1 MFEKFSEIG
10 NAFKS
15 FGKTDDEIEKDERSS
30 IEKLDDFN
38 REQDIFSATQSEE
51 SKAMESMD
59 DTGATES
66 TKDVLIKE
74 EKEKLEKKEDSLDKK
89 LANIEKVIGAFSE
102 APEQVPVPKQDMGSA
117 SDNINVKPLDMGSV
131 QAKEVI
137 NDYLK
142 PSVNADRVG
151 LLYEN
156 LRKLNL
162 I

>member
-1 MFEKFSEIG
+1 MFENLKTIG
-10 NAFKS
+10 DAFKN
-15 FGKTDDEIEKDERSS
+15 FGNSNIDTDEEELVDPLNEKIAERLK
-30 IEKLDDFN
+30 ERD
-38 REQDIFSATQSEE
+38 SEL
-51 SKAMESMD
+51 SD
-59 DTGATES
+59 LS
-66 TKDVLIKE
+66 TKEVME
-74 EKEKLEKKEDSLDKK
+74 REKEVFDVKREKKEDSLDKK

-102 APEQVPVPKQDMGSA
+102 APEQVDIPKQDMGSA
-117 SDNINVKPLDMGSV
+117 SDNINVKPLDMGNV

>member
-1 MFEKFSEIG
+1 MFEKLFEIG
-10 NAFKS
+10 EAFKS
-15 FGKTDDEIEKDERSS
+15 FGNSNIDTDIEELVDPLDEKISERLRETDDELAD
-30 IEKLDDFN
+30 L
-38 REQDIFSATQSEE
+38 
-51 SKAMESMD
+51 
-59 DTGATES
+59 S
-66 TKDVLIKE
+66 TKEVMKR
-74 EKEKLEKKEDSLDKK
+74 EKEVFDVKRENKEDDLDKK

-102 APEQVPVPKQDMGSA
+102 APEQVDIPKQDMGSA
-117 SDNINVKPLDMGSV
+117 SDNINVKPLDMGNV

-137 NDYLK
+137 NEYLK

>member
-1 MFEKFSEIG
+1 MFEKLSEIG
-10 NAFKS
+10 EAFKS
-15 FGKTDDEIEKDERSS
+15 FGNSNIDTDEPELVDPLNEKIAERLK
-30 IEKLDDFN
+30 ERD
-38 REQDIFSATQSEE
+38 SEL
-51 SKAMESMD
+51 SD
-59 DTGATES
+59 LS
-66 TKDVLIKE
+66 TKEVME
-74 EKEKLEKKEDSLDKK
+74 REKEVFDVKREKKEDSLDKK

-102 APEQVPVPKQDMGSA
+102 PPEQASVPKQDMGSA

>member
-1 MFEKFSEIG
+1 MFENLKTIG
-10 NAFKS
+10 DAFKN
-15 FGKTDDEIEKDERSS
+15 FGNSNIDTEEVDLVDPLDKKIAERLK
-30 IEKLDDFN
+30 ERD
-38 REQDIFSATQSEE
+38 SEL
-51 SKAMESMD
+51 SD
-59 DTGATES
+59 LS
-66 TKDVLIKE
+66 TKEVME
-74 EKEKLEKKEDSLDKK
+74 REKEVFDVKREKKEDSLDKK

>member
-1 MFEKFSEIG
+1 MFEKLSEIG
-10 NAFKS
+10 EAFKS
-15 FGKTDDEIEKDERSS
+15 FGNSNIDTDEPELVDPLNEKIAERLK
-30 IEKLDDFN
+30 ERD
-38 REQDIFSATQSEE
+38 SEL
-51 SKAMESMD
+51 SD
-59 DTGATES
+59 LS
-66 TKDVLIKE
+66 TKEVME
-74 EKEKLEKKEDSLDKK
+74 REKEIFDVKREKKEDSLDKK

-102 APEQVPVPKQDMGSA
+102 APEQVAVPKQDTGSA

>member
-1 MFEKFSEIG
+1 MFENLKTIG
-10 NAFKS
+10 DAFKN
-15 FGKTDDEIEKDERSS
+15 FGNSNIDTDEEELVDPLNEKIAERLK
-30 IEKLDDFN
+30 ERD
-38 REQDIFSATQSEE
+38 SEL
-51 SKAMESMD
+51 SD
-59 DTGATES
+59 LS
-66 TKDVLIKE
+66 TKEVME
-74 EKEKLEKKEDSLDKK
+74 REKEVFDVKREKKEDSLDKK

-102 APEQVPVPKQDMGSA
+102 APEQVSVPKQDTGSA

-137 NDYLK
+137 NEYLK

>member
-1 MFEKFSEIG
+1 MFENLKTIG
-10 NAFKS
+10 DAFKN
-15 FGKTDDEIEKDERSS
+15 FGNSNIDTDEEELVDPLNEKIAERLK
-30 IEKLDDFN
+30 ERD
-38 REQDIFSATQSEE
+38 SEL
-51 SKAMESMD
+51 SD
-59 DTGATES
+59 LS
-66 TKDVLIKE
+66 TKEVME
-74 EKEKLEKKEDSLDKK
+74 REKEVFDVKREKKEDSLDKK

-102 APEQVPVPKQDMGSA
+102 APEQVDIPKQDMGSA

>member
-1 MFEKFSEIG
+1 MFEKLSEIG
-10 NAFKS
+10 NAFKA
-15 FGKTDDEIEKDERSS
+15 FGNSNIDTDEPELVDPLNEKIAERLK
-30 IEKLDDFN
+30 ERD
-38 REQDIFSATQSEE
+38 SEL
-51 SKAMESMD
+51 SD
-59 DTGATES
+59 LS
-66 TKDVLIKE
+66 TKEVME
-74 EKEKLEKKEDSLDKK
+74 REKEIFDVKREKKEDSLDKK

-102 APEQVPVPKQDMGSA
+102 APEQVAVPKQDTGSA

>member
-1 MFEKFSEIG
+1 MFEKLSEIG
-10 NAFKS
+10 NAFKA
-15 FGKTDDEIEKDERSS
+15 FGNSNIDTDEPELVDPLNEKIAERLKERDSELS
-30 IEKLDDFN
+30 DL
-38 REQDIFSATQSEE
+38 SSEE
-51 SKAMESMD
+51 IM
-59 DTGATES
+59 
-66 TKDVLIKE
+66 KE
-74 EKEKLEKKEDSLDKK
+74 EKEIFDVKREKKEDTLDKK

-102 APEQVPVPKQDMGSA
+102 PAEQVPVPKQDMGSA

-137 NDYLK
+137 SDYLK

>member
-1 MFEKFSEIG
+1 MFENLKTIG
-10 NAFKS
+10 DAFKN
-15 FGKTDDEIEKDERSS
+15 FGNSNIDTDEEELVDPLNEKIAERLK
-30 IEKLDDFN
+30 ERD
-38 REQDIFSATQSEE
+38 SEL
-51 SKAMESMD
+51 SD
-59 DTGATES
+59 LS
-66 TKDVLIKE
+66 TKEVME
-74 EKEKLEKKEDSLDKK
+74 REKEVFDVKREKKEDSLDKK

-102 APEQVPVPKQDMGSA
+102 APEQVDIPKQDMGSA
-117 SDNINVKPLDMGSV
+117 SDNINVKPLDMGNV

-137 NDYLK
+137 NEYLK

>member
-1 MFEKFSEIG
+1 MFEKLSEIG
-10 NAFKS
+10 NAFKL
-15 FGKTDDEIEKDERSS
+15 FGNSNIDTDEAELIDPLDEKIAKRLKER
-30 IEKLDDFN
+30 
-38 REQDIFSATQSEE
+38 
-51 SKAMESMD
+51 
-59 DTGATES
+59 DTELSDLS
-66 TKDVLIKE
+66 TKEVMKE
-74 EKEKLEKKEDSLDKK
+74 EKEIFDVKREKKEDSLDKK

-102 APEQVPVPKQDMGSA
+102 APEQVDIPKQDMGSA
-117 SDNINVKPLDMGSV
+117 SDNINVKPLDMGNV

>member
-1 MFEKFSEIG
+1 MFEKLSEIG
-10 NAFKS
+10 NAFRA
-15 FGKTDDEIEKDERSS
+15 FGNSNIDTDEAELIDPLDEKIAERLK
-30 IEKLDDFN
+30 E
-38 REQDIFSATQSEE
+38 R
-51 SKAMESMD
+51 
-59 DTGATES
+59 DTELSDLS
-66 TKDVLIKE
+66 TKEVMKE
-74 EKEKLEKKEDSLDKK
+74 EKEIFDVKREKKEDSLDKK

-102 APEQVPVPKQDMGSA
+102 APEQVSVPKQDTGSA

>member
-1 MFEKFSEIG
+1 MFEKLSEIG
-10 NAFKS
+10 NAFKA
-15 FGKTDDEIEKDERSS
+15 FGNSNIDTDEPELVDPLNEKIAERLK
-30 IEKLDDFN
+30 ERD
-38 REQDIFSATQSEE
+38 SEL
-51 SKAMESMD
+51 SD
-59 DTGATES
+59 LS
-66 TKDVLIKE
+66 TKEVME
-74 EKEKLEKKEDSLDKK
+74 GEKEVFDVKREKKEDSLDKK

-102 APEQVPVPKQDMGSA
+102 APEQAPVPKQDMGSA

>member
-1 MFEKFSEIG
+1 MFENLKTIG
-10 NAFKS
+10 DAFKN
-15 FGKTDDEIEKDERSS
+15 FGNSNIDTEEVDLVDPLDKKIAERLK
-30 IEKLDDFN
+30 ERD
-38 REQDIFSATQSEE
+38 SEL
-51 SKAMESMD
+51 SD
-59 DTGATES
+59 LS
-66 TKDVLIKE
+66 TKEVMEE
-74 EKEKLEKKEDSLDKK
+74 EKEIFDVKREKKEDSLDKK

>member
-1 MFEKFSEIG
+1 MFENLKTIG
-10 NAFKS
+10 DAFKN
-15 FGKTDDEIEKDERSS
+15 FGNSNIDTEAVDLVDPLDEKIAERLK
-30 IEKLDDFN
+30 ERD
-38 REQDIFSATQSEE
+38 SEL
-51 SKAMESMD
+51 SD
-59 DTGATES
+59 LS
-66 TKDVLIKE
+66 TKEVME
-74 EKEKLEKKEDSLDKK
+74 REKEVFDVKREKKEDSLDKK

-102 APEQVPVPKQDMGSA
+102 APEQAPVPKQDMGSA

>member
-1 MFEKFSEIG
+1 MK
-10 NAFKS
+10 
-15 FGKTDDEIEKDERSS
+15 R
-30 IEKLDDFN
+30 
-38 REQDIFSATQSEE
+38 
-51 SKAMESMD
+51 
-59 DTGATES
+59 
-66 TKDVLIKE
+66 
-74 EKEKLEKKEDSLDKK
+74 EKEVFDVKRKNKEDDLDKK

-102 APEQVPVPKQDMGSA
+102 APEQVDIPKQDMGSA
-117 SDNINVKPLDMGSV
+117 SDNINVKPIDMGNV

-137 NDYLK
+137 NEYLK

>member
-1 MFEKFSEIG
+1 MFENFKKIG
-10 NAFKS
+10 DAFKS
-15 FGKTDDEIEKDERSS
+15 FGDSNIDTDEKELVDPLDEKIAER
-30 IEKLDDFN
+30 L
-38 REQDIFSATQSEE
+38 RERDSEL
-51 SKAMESMD
+51 SD
-59 DTGATES
+59 LS
-66 TKDVLIKE
+66 TKEVME
-74 EKEKLEKKEDSLDKK
+74 REKEVFDVKREKKEDSLDKK

>member
-1 MFEKFSEIG
+1 MFEKLNEIG
-10 NAFKS
+10 NAFKA
-15 FGKTDDEIEKDERSS
+15 FGNSNIDTDETELIDPLDEKIAERLK
-30 IEKLDDFN
+30 E
-38 REQDIFSATQSEE
+38 R
-51 SKAMESMD
+51 
-59 DTGATES
+59 DTELSDLS
-66 TKDVLIKE
+66 TKEVMKE
-74 EKEKLEKKEDSLDKK
+74 EKEIFDVKREKKEDSLDKK

>member
-1 MFEKFSEIG
+1 MFENLKTIG
-10 NAFKS
+10 DAFKN
-15 FGKTDDEIEKDERSS
+15 FGNSNIDTEAVDLVDPLDEKIAERLK
-30 IEKLDDFN
+30 ERD
-38 REQDIFSATQSEE
+38 SEL
-51 SKAMESMD
+51 SD
-59 DTGATES
+59 LS
-66 TKDVLIKE
+66 TKEVME
-74 EKEKLEKKEDSLDKK
+74 REKEVFDVKREKKEDSLDKK

>member
-1 MFEKFSEIG
+1 MFENLKTIG
-10 NAFKS
+10 DAFKN
-15 FGKTDDEIEKDERSS
+15 FGNSNIDTEAVDLVDPLDEKIAERLK
-30 IEKLDDFN
+30 ERD
-38 REQDIFSATQSEE
+38 SEL
-51 SKAMESMD
+51 SD
-59 DTGATES
+59 LS
-66 TKDVLIKE
+66 TKEVME
-74 EKEKLEKKEDSLDKK
+74 REKEVFDVKREKKEDSLDKK

-102 APEQVPVPKQDMGSA
+102 APEQVSVPKQDTGSA

-137 NDYLK
+137 NEYLK

>member
-1 MFEKFSEIG
+1 MFENLKTIG
-10 NAFKS
+10 DAFKN
-15 FGKTDDEIEKDERSS
+15 FGNSNIDTDEEELVDPLNEKIAERLK
-30 IEKLDDFN
+30 ERD
-38 REQDIFSATQSEE
+38 SEL
-51 SKAMESMD
+51 SD
-59 DTGATES
+59 LS
-66 TKDVLIKE
+66 TKEVME
-74 EKEKLEKKEDSLDKK
+74 REKEVFDVKREKKEDSLDKK

-102 APEQVPVPKQDMGSA
+102 APEQVDIPKQDMGSA

-137 NDYLK
+137 NEYLK

>member
-1 MFEKFSEIG
+1 MFEKLSEIG
-10 NAFKS
+10 NAFKA
-15 FGKTDDEIEKDERSS
+15 FGNSNIDTDEPELVDPLNEKIAERLK
-30 IEKLDDFN
+30 ERD
-38 REQDIFSATQSEE
+38 SEL
-51 SKAMESMD
+51 SD
-59 DTGATES
+59 LS
-66 TKDVLIKE
+66 TKEVMKE
-74 EKEKLEKKEDSLDKK
+74 EKEIFDVKREKKEDSLEKK
-89 LANIEKVIGAFSE
+89 LKSIEKVIDTFSGGE
-102 APEQVPVPKQDMGSA
+102 QLQVPKNPLDSKS

-137 NDYLK
+137 SDYLK